1 MPQPF
6 VFSTISAVF
15 LKMVLLLPFGHSA
28 VCEPFS
34 LAGNLFLPFLGS
46 YTPFPPFPLAITVLV
61 VITGFA
67 LKINF
72 NFYSS
77 LCI

>member
-1 MPQPF
+1 MHITVSSFTIIICPLYFAVPQPF

-34 LAGNLFLPFLGS
+34 LVGNLFLPFLGS
-46 YTPFPPFPLAITVLV
+46 YTPFPPFPLAIQ
-61 VITGFA
+61 F
-67 LKINF
+67 
-72 NFYSS
+72 
-77 LCI
+77 